1 MTDSACVVIRH
12 EGCVSIVT
20 LNRPEA
26 RNALN
31 AELADALP
39 RAIAECDARAETRAI
54 VVTGADPAFCAG
66 FDLHDVGAGRRAG
79 ANEHPGYWGPFP
91 PTRSPIIG
99 AINGAAVTGGLE
111 IAVSCDF
118 LIASDRARFA
128 DTHVKVGMVP
138 GWGLTIVLPRLV
150 GPSRALQMSLTGTFV
165 DAETALSWG
174 LVNEVVRHD
183 NLIHRAVEIGN
194 QIGTL
199 DEGAVAE
206 LRSLYRD
213 MATRTVDDAAFEAE
227 NVRARNWAQRRFGG
241 T

>member
-20 LNRPEA
+20 LNRPDA

-31 AELADALP
+31 VALAAELP
-39 RAIAECDARAETRAI
+39 RAIVECDSRAETRAI
-54 VVTGADPAFCAG
+54 VITGADPAFCAG

-79 ANEHPGYWGPFP
+79 ANEHPGHWGPFP

-118 LIASDRARFA
+118 VVASDRARFA
-128 DTHVKVGMVP
+128 DTHAKVGMVP
-138 GWGLTIVLPRLV
+138 GWGLTILLPRLV
-150 GPSRALQMSLTGTFV
+150 GPSRALQMSLTGAFV
-165 DAETALSWG
+165 DATTALSWG
-174 LVNEVVRHD
+174 LVNEVVPHD
-183 NLIHRAVEIGN
+183 HLIHRAIELGN
-194 QIGTL
+194 QIGAL

-206 LRSLYRD
+206 VRSLYRD
-213 MATRTVDDAAFEAE
+213 MATRTVDEAAFEAE
-227 NVRARNWAQRRFGG
+227 NMRARAWAKQKFGG
-241 T
+241 A

>member
-1 MTDSACVVIRH
+1 MTDSASVLIRH

-20 LNRPEA
+20 LNRPDA

-31 AELADALP
+31 SELAAELP
-39 RAIAECDARAETRAI
+39 RAMTECDSRAETRAI
-54 VVTGADPAFCAG
+54 VITGADPAFCAG
-66 FDLHDVGAGRRAG
+66 FDLRDVGAGRRAG

-91 PTRSPIIG
+91 PTRVPIIG

-128 DTHVKVGMVP
+128 DTHAKVGMVP

-150 GPSRALQMSLTGTFV
+150 GPSRAVQMSLTGEFV
-165 DAETALSWG
+165 DATTALSWG
-174 LVNEVVRHD
+174 LVNEVVLHE
-183 NLIHRAVEIGN
+183 NLIQRAIDIGN
-194 QIGTL
+194 QIGAL

-206 LRSLYRD
+206 VRSLYRD
-213 MATRTVDDAAFEAE
+213 MAMRTVDDAAFEAE
-227 NVRARNWAQRRFGG
+227 NMRARAWAKRRFG
-241 T
+241 